1 MTEAIDITL
10 KAGGDL
16 SAKQYHFVKLSAD
29 YTVVICA
36 AATDK
41 ALGVLQNDPVSGAA
55 AIVRV
60 IGRTKVSSDAA
71 LSVNDFIGT
80 QSDGQADAKVPGT
93 DTTEY
98 VLGIVCKASGAADD
112 IAEAILFGNTGR
124 GA

>member
-1 MTEAIDITL
+1 MEAIDISL

-16 SAKQYHFVKLSAD
+16 SAKQYRFVKLSAD
-29 YTVVICA
+29 YTVVIAA

-41 ALGVLQNDPVSGAA
+41 VIGVLQNDPVSGAA
-55 AIVRV
+55 AIVR
-60 IGRTKVSSDAA
+60 IFGRSKVESDAA
-71 LSVNDFIGT
+71 LSVGDFIGT
-80 QSDGQADAKVPGT
+80 QSDGQADAKTPGT

-98 VLGIVCKASGAADD
+98 VLGIVCKASGAAGD